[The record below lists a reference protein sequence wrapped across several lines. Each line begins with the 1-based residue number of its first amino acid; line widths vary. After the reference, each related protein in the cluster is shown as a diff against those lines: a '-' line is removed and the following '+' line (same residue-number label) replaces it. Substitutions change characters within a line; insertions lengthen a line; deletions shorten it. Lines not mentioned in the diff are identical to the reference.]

1 MPLRKTIV
9 NTQTGEVITVDM
21 SPDEERALLASKQD
35 AIAQSILD
43 DQRDATERAKPT
55 LEKRIEALEKAL
67 LAILRKG

>member
-1 MPLRKTIV
+1 MPPRKTIV

-21 SPDEERALLASKQD
+21 TPDEEQSLLASKQD
-35 AIAQSILD
+35 AIAQALID
-43 DQRDATERAKPT
+43 DQREVIERAKPS